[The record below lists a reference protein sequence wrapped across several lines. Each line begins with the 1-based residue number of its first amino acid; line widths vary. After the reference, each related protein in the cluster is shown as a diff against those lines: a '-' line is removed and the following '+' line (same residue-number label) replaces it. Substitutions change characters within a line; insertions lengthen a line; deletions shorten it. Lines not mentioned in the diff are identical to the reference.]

1 MDTATALIESLP
13 LSSVVSIEEGL
24 QELQQAFEA
33 REVKVASITLQR
45 NGRTYRHIVEE
56 NQPGVQRTVEGVF
69 TDTKITVSVTSPMQP
84 GINAELQVATTSAAA
99 AASAWAD
106 QTSTPTMLG
115 SSMTMRRLDQ
125 AISRVARSKHIVLIT
140 GESGTGKTTAAQM
153 IHDRSNRAAAP
164 FVDINCAALPET
176 LIESELFGY
185 EKGAFTGAT
194 AQKKGL
200 FEAAEGGTLFLD
212 EIGELKLE
220 LQAKLL
226 KAIEQKKIRRLGAT
240 KDVDCNVRVLA
251 ASSRNL
257 QRMVKNGT
265 FREDLYYRLAVLELD
280 IPPLRDRHDDIR
292 ELVAKQLAV
301 EQENAGLSLQLE
313 SKALTELVSYNWPG
327 NIRQLFN
334 VLARLAC
341 HAPSGTIT
349 AAQVR
354 SELTRFRT
362 IDPDTIILPEHCNT
376 LLADESFDD
385 FSTRVRGAVIEAV
398 REIHGN
404 MSRAAVRL
412 KCDRSSLLRIAG
424 RINSRN
430 DKTGT
435 TSVAA

>member
-1 MDTATALIESLP
+1 MLPPCGVAFFKICGVWCRVENEDTGGWKRA
-13 LSSVVSIEEGL
+13 G
-24 QELQQAFEA
+24 F
-33 REVKVASITLQR
+33 RC
-45 NGRTYRHIVEE
+45 GRTYV
-56 NQPGVQRTVEGVF
+56 
-69 TDTKITVSVTSPMQP
+69 
-84 GINAELQVATTSAAA
+84 
-99 AASAWAD
+99 
-106 QTSTPTMLG
+106 G
-115 SSMTMRRLDQ
+115 SEC
-125 AISRVARSKHIVLIT
+125 AR
-140 GESGTGKTTAAQM
+140 GERGRK
-153 IHDRSNRAAAP
+153 
-164 FVDINCAALPET
+164 AL
-176 LIESELFGY
+176 LWC
-185 EKGAFTGAT
+185 
-194 AQKKGL
+194 
-200 FEAAEGGTLFLD
+200 
-212 EIGELKLE
+212 
-220 LQAKLL
+220 
-226 KAIEQKKIRRLGAT
+226 R
-240 KDVDCNVRVLA
+240 
-251 ASSRNL
+251 
-257 QRMVKNGT
+257 
-265 FREDLYYRLAVLELD
+265 
-280 IPPLRDRHDDIR
+280 LRDRHDDIR

-301 EQENAGLSLQLE
+301 EQENAGPSLQLE
-313 SKALTELVSYNWPG
+313 SRALTELVRYNWPG